1 MRDWLKIAAEV
12 SSARAVVALESTII
26 AHGMPF
32 PENLATARLLED
44 RVREGGAVPAT
55 VAVMGGAIQVGLSAA
70 ELDALAQSMDVLKLS
85 RADLPY
91 AVASGK
97 IGATTVAATMIC
109 AHLAGIKVFAT
120 GGIGGV
126 HRGAEAS
133 FDISADL
140 EELART
146 PVAVVSTG
154 AKALLDLPK
163 TLEYLETR
171 GVPVIGYR
179 TDEFPAFWSRKS
191 GLRVP
196 LRMDNAQEIARFLK
210 LKWEM
215 GLGGGAVICNPVPE
229 ADEIPAA
236 EMRGFID
243 TAVRDAR
250 HLEGKAVTP
259 FILERIGELTGGR
272 SLRTNI
278 ALAASNARL
287 AGEIAEAM
295 LE

>member
-12 SSARAVVALESTII
+12 SDARSVVALESTIL
-26 AHGMPF
+26 AHGMPY
-32 PENLATARLLED
+32 PENLATARLLES
-44 RVREGGAVPAT
+44 RVRESGAVPAT
-55 VAVMGGAIQVGLSAA
+55 IAVMGGAVRVGLGGADL
-70 ELDALAQSMDVLKLS
+70 EALAQAKDVLKLS

-91 AVASGK
+91 AAASGK
-97 IGATTVAATMIC
+97 MGATTVAATMIC
-109 AHLAGIKVFAT
+109 AHMAGIKVFAT

-126 HRGAEAS
+126 HRGAEAT

-146 PVAVVSTG
+146 PVAVVSAG

-179 TDEFPAFWSRKS
+179 TDEFPAFWSRGS
-191 GLRVP
+191 GLKVP
-196 LRMDNAQEIARFLK
+196 LRMDSPREIARFLA
-210 LKWEM
+210 LQWEM
-215 GLGGGAVICNPVPE
+215 GLHGGAVICNPVPE
-229 ADEIPAA
+229 ADEIPAT

-243 TAVRDAR
+243 LAVADAR
-250 HLEGKAVTP
+250 HLGGKSVTP
-259 FILERIGELTGGR
+259 FILGRIRELTGGR

-295 LE
+295 RL